1 MSLVRRRPSQEQ
13 AEHLLQAMLAT
24 NHQLRDYHRRRAAG
38 LCAGCDNASLLTA
51 YCTECRPVRSLK
63 HKVWR
68 ERRVA

>member
-1 MSLVRRRPSQEQ
+1 MTIARRRPTPEQ

-24 NHQLRDYHRRRAAG
+24 NHQLRDYHKRRAAG
-38 LCAGCDNASLLTA
+38 LCAYGCGASSLMA
-51 YCTECRPVRSLK
+51 YCNDCRPIRSVK

>member
-1 MSLVRRRPSQEQ
+1 MTLVQRRPTPEQ

-38 LCAGCDNASLLTA
+38 LSAGCDNASLTA

-63 HKVWR
+63 QRVWR